1 MIKRKLGGGFLA
13 TVGFILSPLS
23 WWNDLAVNIPIAY
36 GIGYLFS
43 KISESWFFGAML
55 LGYLATN
62 ILGLILFH
70 KGMLIAL
77 TKKDKESAD
86 MKKVIMRDLVL
97 SVVYTLIMAILM
109 KVGVI
114 KLPWEYFK

>member
-1 MIKRKLGGGFLA
+1 MLKRKLGGGFLA

-36 GIGYLFS
+36 GIGYLFGR
-43 KISESWFFGAML
+43 ISESLFFGAML
-55 LGYLATN
+55 IGYFLTN
-62 ILGLILFH
+62 ILGLILFRQ
-70 KGMLIAL
+70 GILIAL
-77 TKKDKESAD
+77 SKKDKESTD
-86 MKKVIMRDLVL
+86 MKKVIMKDLVL

-109 KVGVI
+109 KIGVI